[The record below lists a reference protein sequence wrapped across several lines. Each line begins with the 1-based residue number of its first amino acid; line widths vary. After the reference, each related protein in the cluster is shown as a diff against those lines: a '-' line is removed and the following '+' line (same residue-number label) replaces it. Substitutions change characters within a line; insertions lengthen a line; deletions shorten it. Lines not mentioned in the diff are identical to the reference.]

1 MLTSYTITPSSPL
14 QEDVSSSAVFQL
26 YQRFAPFSSRARGRA
41 AGHLEADFRHA
52 ATAVKGNGKGVSAA
66 ALQRVMKK
74 AGGGAGRRPEAK
86 ASLI

>member
-1 MLTSYTITPSSPL
+1 MFPPAQSFNYTSGLPHSQAGPETAQQGI
-14 QEDVSSSAVFQL
+14 
-26 YQRFAPFSSRARGRA
+26 SRR
-41 AGHLEADFRHA
+41 FRHA

>member
-1 MLTSYTITPSSPL
+1 
-14 QEDVSSSAVFQL
+14 
-26 YQRFAPFSSRARGRA
+26 
-41 AGHLEADFRHA
+41 
-52 ATAVKGNGKGVSAA
+52 VKGNGKGVSAA